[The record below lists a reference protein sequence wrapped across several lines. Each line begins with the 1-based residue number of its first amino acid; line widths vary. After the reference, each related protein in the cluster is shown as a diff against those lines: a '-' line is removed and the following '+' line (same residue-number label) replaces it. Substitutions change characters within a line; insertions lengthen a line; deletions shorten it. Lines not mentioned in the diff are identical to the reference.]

1 MTKLLFGAQWVH
13 LAQCVLL
20 TGAFFLLL
28 LAGQPATDFMRRW
41 EQRVLCWARWLVIAA
56 LTSGAAVLAVQTGL
70 FEGRPEAS
78 LEPRAIWHAMLDT
91 RPGFLW
97 MLRHGLLIVLAAF
110 LFMRGDVS
118 ARQNWIAARGED
130 FLLAALAL
138 ILLGSSSHVA
148 ASSESPWPQG
158 IDMVHL
164 LGAGIWAGG
173 LPPLVLLLYGASENA
188 AAPDPNAVRTMQ
200 RFSRV
205 ALVMVLTLAGSGIAS
220 ARLLVGGV
228 AGLVGTTHGC
238 LLLAKVAV
246 LVLALLLAAASRAML
261 PALSSPTA
269 AKSSATAQR
278 MAVFIALEAG
288 LVLVMLGLATAMTVT
303 TPALHDDPVWPWPV
317 RISFDAVPEVPVL
330 QRLAQPPIAFALGV
344 SGLTILAVVFLVRR
358 RSILLCG
365 TLFALVASVAAIG
378 LQPTI
383 VEAYPTSFTRPPLS
397 YTVDSIAEGM
407 AVYQA
412 HCASCHE
419 TPTPDRAALKGSAV
433 DLLAPG
439 TARRSAGDLFWLIT
453 HGRPDRGMPEFGSR
467 LQEAQRWHV
476 INFLRAMGGAADPRR
491 IGAVVEP
498 NDAWLGAPD
507 VTISVGPLPPTTLR
521 DLRGKRMV
529 LLVLYDLPGS
539 RERMAEIAR
548 HYGALSVLSVE
559 VVAVPPRSSP
569 EGIAELGEKPPVLFP
584 IVTDGNED
592 IAAAYR
598 LFTPG
603 ASHAEFLIDRQG
615 YIRAIWRS
623 DQTGIPEAD
632 AVQAQVERLNE
643 EKSPPPLPDDHVH

>member
-28 LAGQPATDFMRRW
+28 LAGRPATDFMRRW
-41 EQRVLCWARWLVIAA
+41 EQGVLYWARWLVIVA
-56 LTSGAAVLAVQTGL
+56 LASGAAVLAAQAGL
-70 FEGRPEAS
+70 FEGRPEAA

-97 MLRHGLLIVLAAF
+97 MVRHGLLIVLAAF
-110 LFMRGDVS
+110 LLLGGDVS
-118 ARQNWIAARGED
+118 DRQNWIAARGEA

-138 ILLGSSSHVA
+138 ILLGASGHVA

-173 LPPLVLLLYGASENA
+173 LPPLALLLYRASQNA
-188 AAPDPNAVRTMQ
+188 AAPDPYAVWTMQ

-205 ALVMVLTLAGSGIAS
+205 ALITVLILAGSGVAN
-220 ARLLVGGV
+220 AWLLVGGI

-238 LLLAKVAV
+238 LLLAKIAV

-261 PALSSPTA
+261 PVLSSPTA
-269 AKSSATAQR
+269 AKSSATARR

-288 LVLVMLGLATAMTVT
+288 LVLVVLGLATAMTVT
-303 TPALHDDPVWPWPV
+303 APALHDDPVWPWPV
-317 RISFDAVPEVPVL
+317 RISLDLVSEVPVL
-330 QRLAQPPIAFALGV
+330 QRLAQLPVAFVLGV
-344 SGLTILAVVFLVRR
+344 SGLTILAVVRR
-358 RSILLCG
+358 RPILLYG
-365 TLFALVASVAAIG
+365 TLFALVASGAAIG

-383 VEAYPTSFTRPPLS
+383 VQAFPTSFVIPPLS
-397 YTVDSIAEGM
+397 YTVGSIAEGM

-419 TPTPDRAALKGSAV
+419 TRTPDRALKGSAV

-453 HGRPDRGMPEFGSR
+453 HGQPDQGMPEFGSR

-476 INFLRAMGGAADPRR
+476 INFLRAIGAATDPRR
-491 IGAVVEP
+491 VGAVVEP
-498 NDAWLGAPD
+498 NDAWLAAPD

-539 RERMAEIAR
+539 RARMTELAR
-548 HYGALSVLSVE
+548 HYGALSVLGVE
-559 VVAVPPRSSP
+559 VVAAPPRSSP
-569 EGIAELGEKPPVLFP
+569 EGITELGEKPPVLFP
-584 IVTDGNED
+584 VVTDGNED

-598 LFTPG
+598 LFAPG
-603 ASHAEFLIDRQG
+603 AAHAEFMIDRQG

-623 DQTGIPEAD
+623 DQTGMPEAD